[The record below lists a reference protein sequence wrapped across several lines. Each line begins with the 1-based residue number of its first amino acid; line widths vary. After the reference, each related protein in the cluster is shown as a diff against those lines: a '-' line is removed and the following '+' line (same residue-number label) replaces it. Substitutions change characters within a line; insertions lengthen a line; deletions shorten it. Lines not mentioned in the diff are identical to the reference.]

1 VFDGK
6 EWMAM
11 SHVVGTPT
19 TRIDAL
25 EKTLGSGKFAADIQ
39 LPGLLHG
46 KLRLSDH
53 AHARVLSLD
62 TGAAERLPGV
72 RAVLTAWNTPEYRF
86 GSEFQDQ
93 TLFAREK
100 VLHLGSVL
108 AVVAAVDTDTAEEA
122 ARLIRVVYDPLPA
135 VTDVLEAIAPGAP
148 ILHERLA
155 TYPGVNPAHI
165 QGNICV
171 QSRVV
176 WGDVEEGFR
185 RADHVFEQTFT
196 TSTVHQSYLEP
207 MASVAVYEPGGKLT
221 LWTSTQGTYVVRARL
236 SALLGI
242 PLHQV
247 RVIVPHVG
255 GGFGGKLQTV
265 LEPYCSLLAQRTGR
279 PVKMVLSREEEF
291 FLGKPRSASVIRLK
305 TGVTRDGLLSAR
317 QAQMY
322 FDTGFACHPRSTEIA
337 PAIIRGPYHIPH
349 VHFEASCVYTNKMG
363 CGSFRGPGGIQA
375 HFAGES
381 QIDIICRELG
391 LDPVEFRRRNGV
403 REGDTSGAGVRLRHV
418 GMRQALDRAAA
429 AVGWGEAPPRP
440 PGKRLGRGL
449 ACGEWRLGGG
459 RGSGAWV
466 KLNEDGTVHL
476 IAGMSEI
483 GSGSSTAMVQ
493 IAAEVLGVGAEA
505 VALVSG
511 DTETTPFDTLTAASR
526 VTVSVGNA
534 VTRAAT
540 DARDQLLQ
548 LAAERLEANV
558 ADLQCRDGRIMVKGS
573 PERGYSLGDLARYA
587 QTLGPG
593 PILGRGAFTSRPPQS
608 LHTFGT
614 QIVEVEVDEDTG
626 QVVLTRIVAAHDV
639 GRAINPQGVEGQIQG
654 GVTQAIGHTLM
665 EEVKYSADG
674 APQNTGF
681 LDYKIPSILD
691 LPLIEPVIVEEADEE
706 GPFGARGVG
715 EPPILALAPAI
726 ANAIFDAVGV
736 RITSL
741 PITAEKVLQAL
752 RQQQPKGART
762 GPKP

>member
-1 VFDGK
+1 MGL
-6 EWMAM
+6 
-11 SHVVGTPT
+11 VVGTPT

-25 EKTLGSGKFAADIQ
+25 EKALGHGKFAADIQ

-46 KLRLSDH
+46 KLRLSDQ
-53 AHARVLSLD
+53 AHARVLSVD
-62 TGAAERLPGV
+62 TREAERLPGV
-72 RAVLTAWNTPEYRF
+72 RAVLSAWNTPEYRF
-86 GSEFQDQ
+86 GSEFHDQ

-100 VLHLGSVL
+100 VLHRGSIL
-108 AVVAAVDTDTAEEA
+108 AVVAAVDQQTAEEA
-122 ARLIRVVYDPLPA
+122 VRRIHVVYDPLPA
-135 VTDVLEAIAPGAP
+135 VTDVLEAIKPDAP
-148 ILHERLA
+148 IVHEQLA

-165 QGNICV
+165 RGNICS
-171 QSRVV
+171 QSMVA
-176 WGDVEEGFR
+176 WGDVSEGFR
-185 RADHVFEQTFT
+185 QADYLFEHTFT
-196 TSTVHQSYLEP
+196 TSTVHQRYLEP
-207 MASVAVYEPGGKLT
+207 MASVAQLEPGGKLT
-221 LWTSTQGTYVVRARL
+221 LWTSTQGTYVVRSRL
-236 SALLGI
+236 ASLLGL

-265 LEPYCSLLAQRTGR
+265 LEPYCALLAQRTGHA
-279 PVKMVLSREEEF
+279 VKIVLSREEEF
-291 FLGKPRSASVIRLK
+291 YLGKPRSAGVIHLK
-305 TGVTRDGLLSAR
+305 TGVTRDGLLLAR
-317 QAQMY
+317 QALMY

-337 PAIIRGPYHIPH
+337 PTVVRGPYNIPH
-349 VHFEASCVYTNKMG
+349 VRFEAYCVYTNKMG

-381 QIDIICRELG
+381 QIDIICRALG
-391 LDPVEFRRRNGV
+391 FDPVEFRRRNGV
-403 REGDTSGAGVRLRHV
+403 REGSTSGAGVRLRHV
-418 GMRQALDRAAA
+418 GMRQALDRASAA
-429 AVGWGEAPPRP
+429 AGWGTPLPQQ
-440 PGKRLGRGL
+440 PGKRVGRGL

-493 IAAEVLGVGAEA
+493 IAAEVLGVGAGA

-534 VTRAAT
+534 VKRAAT

-558 ADLQCRDGRIMVKGS
+558 SDLDCRAGRIFVRGS
-573 PERGYSLGDLARYA
+573 PDRGFGLGELARYA

-593 PILGRGAFTSRPPQS
+593 PILGRGAFASRPPQS

-614 QIVEVEVDEDTG
+614 QIVEVEVDEETG
-626 QVVLTRIVAAHDV
+626 QVGLTRIIAAHDV
-639 GRAINPQGVEGQIQG
+639 GCAINPQGVEGQIQG

-665 EEVKYSADG
+665 EEVKYSAEGD
-674 APQNTGF
+674 PQNAGF

-706 GPFGARGVG
+706 GPFGARGIG
-715 EPPILALAPAI
+715 EPPILAMAPAI
-726 ANAIFDAVGV
+726 ANAIEDAVGV

-752 RQQQPKGART
+752 RQKHTTADAADERGE
-762 GPKP
+762 

>member
-1 VFDGK
+1 MGL
-6 EWMAM
+6 
-11 SHVVGTPT
+11 VVGTRTP
-19 TRIDAL
+19 RIDAL
-25 EKTLGSGKFAADIQ
+25 ENVLGSGKFAADIQ

-46 KLRLSDH
+46 KLRLSDQ
-53 AHARVLSLD
+53 AHARVRSID
-62 TGAAERLPGV
+62 TSEAECLPGV
-72 RAVLTAWNTPEYRF
+72 KAVLSAWNTPDYRF
-86 GSEFQDQ
+86 GSEFPDQ

-100 VLHLGSVL
+100 VLHRGSIL
-108 AVVAAVDTDTAEEA
+108 AAVAAVDEETAEEA
-122 ARLIRVVYDPLPA
+122 VRRIRVVYDPLPA
-135 VTDVLEAIAPGAP
+135 VMHVLEAIRPDAP
-148 ILHERLA
+148 ILHEQLA

-165 QGNICV
+165 HGNICA
-171 QSRVV
+171 QSMVA
-176 WGDVEEGFR
+176 WGDVAEGFR
-185 RADHVFEQTFT
+185 QADHVFEHTFT
-196 TSTVHQSYLEP
+196 TSTVHQGYLEP
-207 MASVAVYEPGGKLT
+207 MASVAQFDAGGKLT
-221 LWTSTQGTYVVRARL
+221 LWTSTQGTYVVRSRL
-236 SALLGI
+236 ASLLGT
-242 PLHQV
+242 PLHKV

-265 LEPYCSLLAQRTGR
+265 LEPYCALLAQRTGHA
-279 PVKMVLSREEEF
+279 VKIVLSREEEF
-291 FLGKPRSASVIRLK
+291 FLGKPRSAGVIHLK
-305 TGVTRDGLLSAR
+305 TGVTRDGILMAR

-337 PAIIRGPYHIPH
+337 PTVIRGPYNIPH
-349 VHFEASCVYTNKMG
+349 VRFEAYCVYTNKMG

-381 QIDIICRELG
+381 QIDMICRDLG

-403 REGDTSGAGVRLRHV
+403 RDGGTSGAGVRLRHV
-418 GMRQALDRAAA
+418 GMRQALDRAAEA
-429 AVGWGEAPPRP
+429 AGWGTPPTRL
-440 PGKRLGRGL
+440 PGKRVGRGL

-493 IAAEVLGVGAEA
+493 IAAEVLGVGADA

-534 VTRAAT
+534 VKRAAT

-558 ADLQCRDGRIMVKGS
+558 VDLECRDGRIFVKGS
-573 PERGYSLGDLARYA
+573 PARGFTLGELARYA

-593 PILGRGAFTSRPPQS
+593 PILGRGSFSSRPPQS
-608 LHTFGT
+608 LHTFGA
-614 QIVEVEVDEDTG
+614 QIVEVEVDEETG
-626 QVVLTRIVAAHDV
+626 QVTLTRIVAAHDV
-639 GRAINPQGVEGQIQG
+639 GCAINPQGVEGQIQG

-665 EEVKYSADG
+665 EEVNYSPDG
-674 APQNTGF
+674 DPLNAGF

-691 LPLIEPVIVEEADEE
+691 LPLVEPVIVEEADEE

-715 EPPILALAPAI
+715 EPPILAMAPAI
-726 ANAIFDAVGV
+726 ANAIEDAVGV

-752 RQQQPKGART
+752 REKATTDAHR
-762 GPKP
+762 

>member
-1 VFDGK
+1 MGL
-6 EWMAM
+6 
-11 SHVVGTPT
+11 VVGTPT
-19 TRIDAL
+19 SRIDAL
-25 EKTLGSGKFAADIQ
+25 EKTLGTGKFAADIQ
-39 LPGLLHG
+39 FPGLLHG
-46 KLRLSDH
+46 KLRLSDQ
-53 AHARVLSLD
+53 AHARVLSID
-62 TGAAERLPGV
+62 TSEAERLPGV
-72 RAVLTAWNTPEYRF
+72 KAVLTAWNTPEYRF

-100 VLHLGSVL
+100 VLHRGSVL
-108 AVVAAVDTDTAEEA
+108 AAVTAVDPETAEEA
-122 ARLIRVVYDPLPA
+122 ARRIQVVYHSLPA
-135 VTDVLEAIAPGAP
+135 VTDVLQAIKPEAP
-148 ILHERLA
+148 ILHEQLA

-165 QGNICV
+165 HGNICT
-171 QSRVV
+171 QSVV
-176 WGDVEEGFR
+176 SWGDVDAGFR
-185 RADHVFEQTFT
+185 QADYVFEHRFT
-196 TSTVHQSYLEP
+196 TSTVHQGYLEP
-207 MASVAVYEPGGKLT
+207 MASVAQFEAGGKLT
-221 LWTSTQGTYVVRARL
+221 LWTSTQGTYVVRSRL
-236 SALLGI
+236 ASLLGI
-242 PLHQV
+242 PLHKV

-265 LEPYCSLLAQRTGR
+265 LEPYCALLAQRTGQ
-279 PVKMVLSREEEF
+279 PVKIVLSRQEEF
-291 FLGKPRSASVIRLK
+291 FLGKPRSASVLQLK
-305 TGVTRDGLLSAR
+305 TGVTRDGILVAR

-337 PAIIRGPYHIPH
+337 PAIIRGPYNIPH
-349 VHFEASCVYTNKMG
+349 VRFEAYCVYTNKMG

-391 LDPVEFRRRNGV
+391 IGPVEFRRRNGV
-403 REGDTSGAGVRLRHV
+403 REGGTSGAGVRLRHV
-418 GMRQALDRAAA
+418 GMRQALECAVEAA
-429 AVGWGEAPPRP
+429 GWETPLPRQ
-440 PGKRLGRGL
+440 PGKRVGRGL

-466 KLNEDGTVHL
+466 KLNEDGTAHL

-483 GSGSSTAMVQ
+483 GSGSGTAMVQ
-493 IAAEVLGVGAEA
+493 IAAEVLGVGADA
-505 VALVSG
+505 VALISG

-534 VTRAAT
+534 VKRAAT

-558 ADLQCRDGRIMVKGS
+558 ADLECRGARIFVRGS
-573 PERGYSLGDLARYA
+573 PERGFGLGELVRYA

-593 PILGRGAFTSRPPQS
+593 PILGRGSFASRPPQS

-614 QIVEVEVDEDTG
+614 QIVEVEVDEETG
-626 QVVLTRIVAAHDV
+626 QVVLKRIVAAHDV
-639 GRAINPQGVEGQIQG
+639 GCAINPQGVEGQIQG

-665 EEVKYSADG
+665 EEVKYAPNGD
-674 APQNTGF
+674 PQNAGF

-706 GPFGARGVG
+706 GPFGARGIG
-715 EPPILALAPAI
+715 EPPILAMAPAI
-726 ANAIFDAVGV
+726 ANAIYDAIGV

-752 RQQQPKGART
+752 REKKSGR
-762 GPKP
+762 